1 MIHLHDEME
10 RLKKIHESRMQFYDR
25 MIEGERKMQRILYVG
40 LFFAILHVI
49 GIIGQMCSRGMR

>member
-1 MIHLHDEME
+1 MIPPQDEIE
-10 RLKKIHESRMQFYDR
+10 QLKKIHESRMQFYDR

-40 LFFAILHVI
+40 LFFASLQLI

>member
-10 RLKKIHESRMQFYDR
+10 RLKKIHESRTQFYDR
-25 MIEGERKMQRILYVG
+25 MIEGERKMQRILDVG

-49 GIIGQMCSRGMR
+49 GIIGRIFAGG

>member
-10 RLKKIHESRMQFYDR
+10 RLKKIHESRMQFYAR

-40 LFFAILHVI
+40 LFFASLQLI
-49 GIIGQMCSRGMR
+49 GIIGRIFAGG